1 MVHYLVQQL
10 KANDEDCLQLPNDL
24 HAVEDASKYTVGQL
38 QGDFA
43 VIRKGMKTVATEVEW
58 ANKAED
64 AESFVEL
71 MQPFATAAQQ
81 TVADSEEKLQSL
93 KKNFEELVTAFGE
106 NAAKTGRCCC
116 WLLVP
121 LFFCIYPVAG
131 VLLQVFSCRCSLAVV
146 LLGLF
151 FCNVFC
157 FLFGNNDGVL
167 IWFCEYFVWPNTEM
181 VHRNGCVLQTNKA
194 FCRCL

>member
-10 KANDEDCLQLPNDL
+10 RANDEDCLQLPNDL

-93 KKNFEELVTAFGE
+93 KKNFEALVTDFGE
-106 NAAKTGRCCC
+106 NAAKTGNVSLVVVCC
-116 WLLVP
+116 WSLCSFPSALLR
-121 LFFCIYPVAG
+121 LFFSFV
-131 VLLQVFSCRCSLAVV
+131 R
-146 LLGLF
+146 LGLF
-151 FCNVFC
+151 FWVCLLQC
-157 FLFGNNDGVL
+157 FLFSFWATMMVGVL
-167 IWFCEYFVWPNTEM
+167 I
-181 VHRNGCVLQTNKA
+181 
-194 FCRCL
+194 CLFL

>member
-1 MVHYLVQQL
+1 VAAKSKSGKFTLVHYLVQQL

-116 WLLVP
+116 WLLVVGP
-121 LFFCIYPVAG
+121 FVLLHLSCCRCSAAG
-131 VLLQVFSCRCSLAVV
+131 ILLQVFSCSCSF
-146 LLGLF
+146 GF
-151 FCNVFC
+151 VFLQC
-157 FLFGNNDGVL
+157 FLVFF
-167 IWFCEYFVWPNTEM
+167 W
-181 VHRNGCVLQTNKA
+181 QQ
-194 FCRCL
+194 

>member
-1 MVHYLVQQL
+1 
-10 KANDEDCLQLPNDL
+10 LQLPNDL

-116 WLLVP
+116 WLLVVGP
-121 LFFCIYPVAG
+121 FVLLHLSCCRYSLAG
-131 VLLQVFSCRCSLAVV
+131 VLLQ
-146 LLGLF
+146 LF
-151 FCNVFC
+151 FWVCFFAMFFVF
-157 FLFGNNDGVL
+157 FLA
-167 IWFCEYFVWPNTEM
+167 TMM
-181 VHRNGCVLQTNKA
+181 VC
-194 FCRCL
+194 